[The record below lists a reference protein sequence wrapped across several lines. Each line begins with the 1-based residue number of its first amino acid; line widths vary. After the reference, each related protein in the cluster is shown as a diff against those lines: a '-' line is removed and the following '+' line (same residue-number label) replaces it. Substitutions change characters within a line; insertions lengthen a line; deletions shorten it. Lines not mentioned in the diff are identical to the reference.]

1 MAAASDL
8 GELEAQVDMEG
19 LADLEAQAVS
29 VADLSAAAVASSV
42 EAMEAP
48 GHLASPALTIGH
60 LALLEAALVAVAHT
74 ARLVGSVADRLDG
87 VHKVAMGV
95 EAA

>member
-1 MAAASDL
+1 
-8 GELEAQVDMEG
+8 
-19 LADLEAQAVS
+19 
-29 VADLSAAAVASSV
+29 
-42 EAMEAP
+42 MEAP